1 MTTIHITHTNA
12 DGSPKRVN
20 DGGCWY
26 DTMSEDEF
34 YELID
39 DDNDADTG
47 GRGWTHYDTFV
58 GVVEEDT
65 NEPIQWQVEAHD
77 ITGMKARRK
86 TWNDVVYVV
95 MTRAGN
101 PTWK

>member
-1 MTTIHITHTNA
+1 MTTISTVRTNP

-58 GVVEEDT
+58 GDVEMDD
-65 NEPIQWQVEAHD
+65 NEPIQWKVEAHD
-77 ITGMKARRK
+77 LRGMKARRK
-86 TWNDVVYVV
+86 VWNDVVYVV